1 MSPDAVRVPTPE
13 DYTRMAWDA
22 RRRAWARIIAERDIR
37 EALTTATVTAAQR
50 LLADL
55 EPEPVELIAARRD
68 ALPGWFW
75 QREAP

>member
-1 MSPDAVRVPTPE
+1 MRVPTPE
-13 DYTRMAWDA
+13 EYTRMAWDA
-22 RRRAWARIIAERDIR
+22 RRRAWARITAARDRATER
-37 EALTTATVTAAQR
+37 EANTTATVTAAQR